1 MILFLNNSSF
11 GFYLKHIS
19 SIASFFF
26 NGQTSNEIIIYIS
39 NQLHLVIMEALQ
51 LYGNDKM

>member
-1 MILFLNNSSF
+1 MILCLNNSSF

-19 SIASFFF
+19 DIPSFLF
-26 NGQTSNEIIIYIS
+26 NGQTINEIKIWNS
-39 NQLHLVIMEALQ
+39 NRLHLVIMEALQ